1 MAEQLN
7 TFNETPET
15 PEGHDE
21 AMLAKAEQLEQN
33 NDPSRPDWLP
43 EKFKSAE
50 DMAQAYSELEK
61 KLGSKQEDQTTKA
74 EEVNE
79 PTPDADAT
87 EVVDVLDKAG
97 LDFDVFQ
104 QEYNENGGLSDDAYK
119 ALEESGFPKS
129 LVDSWIAGQEA
140 LAQDMTQSVYQTVG
154 GQEQYAEMVQWAAQS
169 LPPAEVEAFNQAI
182 ETGDANI
189 VSFAVQGLHARYR
202 SEAGATPKLVKG
214 EASPT
219 SSGAFNS
226 AAELTAAMRDPR
238 YHNDPAYR
246 QTVAEKLARSNVF

>member
-1 MAEQLN
+1 MAEELN
-7 TFNETPET
+7 TFNETPDA
-15 PEGHDE
+15 PEGHNE
-21 AMLAKAEQLEQN
+21 AMLAKAEQLEQA

-43 EKFKSAE
+43 EKFKSVE

-61 KLGSKQEDQTTKA
+61 KLGSNQEETPKEA
-74 EEVNE
+74 EEE
-79 PTPDADAT
+79 PTPDADAP

-104 QEYNENGGLSDDAYK
+104 QEYNENGGLSEEAYK
-119 ALEESGFPKS
+119 ALEESGFSKT

-140 LAQDMTQSVYQTVG
+140 IAQDMTQSVYQTVG
-154 GQEQYAEMVQWAAQS
+154 GQEQYTGMVQWAAQS

-189 VSFAVQGLHARYR
+189 VSFAVQGLYARYR
-202 SEAGATPKLVKG
+202 SEAGSAPKLVKG
-214 EASPT
+214 EVAPT

>member
-1 MAEQLN
+1 MATEQLN

-21 AMLAKAEQLEQN
+21 AMIAKAEQLEQN

-43 EKFKSAE
+43 EKFKSVE

-61 KLGSKQEDQTTKA
+61 KMSSKEEQPT

-79 PTPDADAT
+79 PAPDTDAT

-104 QEYNENGGLSDDAYK
+104 QEYNENGGLSEDAYN
-119 ALEESGFPKS
+119 ALAEAGFSKS

-154 GQEQYAEMVQWAAQS
+154 GQEQYAEMVQWAAQN
-169 LPPAEVEAFNQAI
+169 LPPAEVEAFNQAV

-202 SEAGATPKLVKG
+202 SEAGVTPKLVQG

-246 QTVAEKLARSNVF
+246 QAVVDKLARSNVF

>member
-1 MAEQLN
+1 MAEELN
-7 TFNETPET
+7 TFNDTPDA
-15 PEGHDE
+15 PEGHNE

-43 EKFKSAE
+43 EKFKSVE

-61 KLGSKQEDQTTKA
+61 KFSSKQDTKTQET
-74 EEVNE
+74 EETNE
-79 PTPDADAT
+79 PTPDTDAT

-97 LDFDVFQ
+97 LDFNVFQ
-104 QEYNENGGLSDDAYK
+104 EEYTQNGGLSEDAYN
-119 ALEESGFPKS
+119 ALEEAGFPKT

-140 LAQDMTQSVYQTVG
+140 IAQDMTQSVYETVG
-154 GQEQYAEMVQWAAQS
+154 GQEQYADMVQWAAQS
-169 LPPAEVEAFNQAI
+169 LPPTEVEAFNQAV

-189 VSFAVQGLHARYR
+189 VSFAVQGLYARYR
-202 SEAGATPKLVKG
+202 SEAGSAPKLVKG
-214 EASPT
+214 EAAPT

-246 QTVAEKLARSNVF
+246 QTIAEKLARSNVF

>member
-1 MAEQLN
+1 MADQLN

-15 PEGHDE
+15 PEGHEE
-21 AMLAKAEQLEQN
+21 AMLAKAEQLEQT
-33 NDPSRPDWLP
+33 NDSSRPDWLP
-43 EKFKSAE
+43 EKFKSVE
-50 DMAQAYSELEK
+50 DMAQAYSALEK
-61 KLGSKQEDQTTKA
+61 KLSSKQEDQTKEA
-74 EEVNE
+74 QEDKE
-79 PTPDADAT
+79 PTPNAEAT

-104 QEYNENGGLSDDAYK
+104 QEYTENGGLSADAYN
-119 ALEESGFPKS
+119 ALEEAGFPKS

-154 GQEQYAEMVQWAAQS
+154 GQEQYSEMVQWAAQS
-169 LPPAEVEAFNQAI
+169 LPPAEVEAFNQAV

-189 VSFAVQGLHARYR
+189 VSFAVQGLYARYR
-202 SEAGATPKLVKG
+202 SEAGAPPKLVQG

-226 AAELTAAMRDPR
+226 AAELTVAMRDPR

-246 QTVAEKLARSNVF
+246 KSVADRLARSNVF

>member
-1 MAEQLN
+1 MTESVN
-7 TFNETPET
+7 TFNDTPGT

-21 AMLAKAEQLEQN
+21 AMLAKAEQLEKA
-33 NDPSRPDWLP
+33 NDPQRPDWLP

-61 KLGSKQEDQTTKA
+61 KLGSKKEEPEAPQEEEKA
-74 EEVNE
+74 

-87 EVVDVLDKAG
+87 EVSDVLDKAG
-97 LDFDVFQ
+97 LDFNTFQ
-104 QEYNENGGLSDDAYK
+104 EEYNEKGGLSDDAYT
-119 ALEESGFPKS
+119 ALEEAGFPKS

-140 LAQDMTQSVYQTVG
+140 LAQDMTQSVYETVG
-154 GQEQYAEMVQWAAQS
+154 GQEQYSEMIQWASAN
-169 LPPAEVEAFNQAI
+169 LPPGDVEAFNASVD
-182 ETGDANI
+182 TGDPNLTK
-189 VSFAVQGLHARYR
+189 FAVQGLYARYR
-202 SEAGATPKLVKG
+202 SEAGSAPKLVKG
-214 EASPT
+214 EAASA

-246 QTVAEKLARSNVF
+246 QSVAEKLSRSNVF

>member
-1 MAEQLN
+1 M
-7 TFNETPET
+7 
-15 PEGHDE
+15 
-21 AMLAKAEQLEQN
+21 
-33 NDPSRPDWLP
+33 
-43 EKFKSAE
+43 
-50 DMAQAYSELEK
+50 
-61 KLGSKQEDQTTKA
+61 
-74 EEVNE
+74 
-79 PTPDADAT
+79 
-87 EVVDVLDKAG
+87 LDKAG

-104 QEYNENGGLSDDAYK
+104 QEYNENGGLSEEAYK
-119 ALEESGFPKS
+119 ALEESGFSKT

-140 LAQDMTQSVYQTVG
+140 IAQDMTQSVYQTVG
-154 GQEQYAEMVQWAAQS
+154 GQEQYTGMVQWAAQS

-189 VSFAVQGLHARYR
+189 VSFAVQGLYARYR
-202 SEAGATPKLVKG
+202 SEAGSAPKLVKG
-214 EASPT
+214 EVAPT